1 MEFLLDQRPA
11 QFGGRDCQPFKCDGH
26 LLACKQITLFGKT
39 YSYVEY
45 QPAKYPYLMQAHTC
59 SSKISCLGLPPMRK
73 FVWHRRSPRNHNSHL
88 SGECACGVRRSASCS
103 PCLFLLNDKDRM
115 DSRKSSVLKTE
126 KAEESEGLTN
136 NSRKRKRAAF
146 ACKPCNARRLKC
158 DAVECG
164 IPCSRCRSL
173 NREQDCE
180 LHQSRRGKY
189 GLCALRKVDSG

>member
-26 LLACKQITLFGKT
+26 LLACKQITLFGNT

-45 QPAKYPYLMQAHTC
+45 QPAKYPYLMQAHVHLKFRRAHG
-59 SSKISCLGLPPMRK
+59 KIRVAPPI
-73 FVWHRRSPRNHNSHL
+73 PRNHNSHL
-88 SGECACGVRRSASCS
+88 SGGCACGVRRSASCS

-115 DSRKSSVLKTE
+115 DSRESSVLKTE
-126 KAEESEGLTN
+126 KAEESEGLTP
-136 NSRKRKRAAF
+136 NSGKRKRAAF

-164 IPCSRCRSL
+164 TPCSRCRSL